1 MNIAASSPT
10 PRYRPQTPGR
20 RTAFVAGALYLV
32 TFLTSVPT
40 VALYQPVLDHA
51 DFVLG
56 AGSTTGVLAGACLEV
71 LLALSCVGT
80 AVVLFPIAR
89 RHSEA
94 AALGFVASRV
104 IEGGLILIGVASLLS
119 IVTLREDAA
128 LTDPASLL
136 TAGQTL
142 VAVHDRSFLL
152 GQSLMPAI
160 SALCLGSVLYRSG
173 LVPRAIPM
181 LGLVGAPLLLAS
193 DAAILWG
200 GYSPVAPVAVLAA
213 LPIALWEL
221 ALAVWLVARGFLP
234 TPVVV
239 QPPVRE
245 RDASAPVFD
254 PI

>member
-1 MNIAASSPT
+1 MSIAAPSPI
-10 PRYRPQTPGR
+10 PPHRQPAPGR
-20 RTAFVAGALYLV
+20 RTAFIAGALYLV

-40 VALYQPVLDHA
+40 LALYRPVLEDA

-71 LLALSCVGT
+71 VLALACVGT
-80 AVVLFPIAR
+80 AVVLFPVAR

-94 AALGFVASRV
+94 AALGFVASRL
-104 IEGGLILIGVASLLS
+104 IEGGLILVGVASLLS
-119 IVTLREDAA
+119 IVTLRQDAA
-128 LTDPASLL
+128 LADPAALR

-160 SALCLGSVLYRSG
+160 SALCLGSVMYRSG
-173 LVPRAIPM
+173 LVPRVIPL

-200 GYSPVAPVAVLAA
+200 SYGPVSPLAVLAA

-234 TPVVV
+234 VPVVV
-239 QPPVRE
+239 QSQVLE
-245 RDASAPVFD
+245 RDASAPSFD
-254 PI
+254 SV